1 MANAFDRFDSA
12 VAETAVPSNPFD
24 AFDSEPVNTPVAG
37 LQSVQPAQEE
47 VPALNM
53 VRGAVERGGQLLGG
67 LFTAG
72 NAAAEKADE
81 SYPLGGLVWEGGL
94 LPDYKG
100 PEEYAKWRSE
110 QGGQEPLKTAANY
123 WNNTD
128 VGYEENHTW
137 ERVKQEF
144 SEGGALSG
152 SAWAEVMAYGAEQG
166 VKSIPDMVAA
176 VAALPAYITARSGEI
191 GTERA
196 KNKGKSE
203 TELVDVLEAAP
214 AAIGSALLERIGAK
228 GISEAGAEALGKE
241 ALKAGIGKMVRE
253 GAKAGGK
260 EAATEF
266 MQEGIIEYLG
276 ERLGTGADLSL
287 AEAVDRGAAGAVAGG
302 VYGTGAGTAGAAY
315 NAARNRS
322 QAQSDQVDSAPP
334 ILQDQIDQEA
344 AQPQPTDD
352 NAPVQDYEGRPEWAN
367 DRTNIF
373 RDGVEPEPVAAPE
386 PTAEAAPAGNPFD
399 AFDEAPVQPEAQ
411 PQPGPATETPAET
424 GQAAEARKQLES
436 AKSASAE
443 PAAEQSEAP
452 DLTESGTGVFR
463 VPVDRINV
471 DPQQYQF
478 RSRVNDQGVDKRLDG
493 VKQWDD
499 KRAGNVLLH
508 RREDGSLF
516 VADGHHRVDLARRL
530 GQTEMNARIVSEADG
545 IDVATARVEAAMNN
559 IADGKA
565 EPLDVA
571 KVFRDSGTPIPDVR
585 GMFNLP
591 NNQITRDGEAL
602 ANLSDNVFG
611 MVSSGQMTE
620 KNGAAIGAA
629 FTEAGQ
635 QEAAA
640 DAFQKVQPETEY
652 QRQLLVNEIRA
663 AEFAQSQGDQGGLFG
678 DDPQEISLMQ
688 DRLKVLDALRQ
699 RLNSDK
705 RLFKSL
711 NDNADRAG
719 EAGNRI
725 ATEANEKITER
736 SARSLDLISRVT
748 TTPALNE
755 MVNRAARRVYD
766 GENRAQVVKDLKQE
780 LMSYEQ
786 GKSAEGGGR
795 PATAPRVRED
805 AERRQEPGTGQR
817 VPEQDPAG
825 TGPQGQPESDQQP
838 EVTPSLEL
846 ESQTEPQLAERARAR
861 QQAEQAEADQ
871 RRSEEQRAAADD
883 QVDGFTLTGSDRT
896 ADVAMA
902 AGQQDLLS
910 QAAAETE
917 TNPTDAQKEAGNY
930 KKGKVRIQGLE
941 IAIENPKGS
950 TRSGTDPNGNRWE
963 STMAHHYGDI
973 KGTTA
978 ADGDNL
984 DVFIGPDPDIDQVF
998 VIDQPNA
1005 DGSFDEHK
1013 VMLGFKNEKAA
1024 REGYLANYEKGWTVG
1039 PITRMSMDEFKTW
1052 MREGDTTKP
1061 VKREEARPA
1070 KKAEPAAAAPTQPI
1084 EDFGEKI
1091 EGARKDYASKLKD
1104 AKERDVSTV
1113 PLSKSWPE
1121 PNYQK
1126 MLDEGVP
1133 AETVALVRA
1142 LRDEVPTKPQKGW
1155 KLKGWVEMVTGLRDM
1170 ASTLME
1176 NQDVASKVLEQIRA
1190 MKASNRTAREAKHIL
1205 GRMDLYQEMGH
1216 ENSFK
1221 GVTFEESF
1229 YQMYMGENNVTL
1241 WEVERLSK
1249 ASAFGNMPRTLATG
1263 KTREEALTNLR
1274 KALGKLPE
1282 STKTG
1287 KAVRFNIY
1295 RDRYSNDVFIGKKI
1309 GKDVVRM
1316 KSFDDDI
1323 KAARKYLEENQQALE
1338 EQLEKMKRI
1347 PPHRRT
1353 SNSPRVGVDHRKGGD
1368 VTPEAFSET
1377 FGFRGVQFGNYV
1389 EQGRRQADLNEAY
1402 DALMDLAGILD
1413 IPAKALSL
1421 NGELGLAFGARGKG
1435 GKNAPMAHYEPGTIV
1450 INLTK
1455 KTGAGSLAHEWWHSL
1470 DNYFGRGSDRKPK
1483 DAFATGGQPASDVR
1497 PEMVDAFRNIRQT
1510 VNRIGMKER
1519 SRKLDKMRTK
1529 VYWSTDIEM
1538 SARAFESYVIE
1549 RLKDQNAS
1557 NDYLAN
1563 IVSEDYWKAS
1573 EALGMQDSDSYP
1585 YPEAAEIPDIR
1596 AAYDHFIQTI
1606 ESRETEEG
1614 GVALFSRDGE
1624 YRMSPGFQMESLSIQ
1639 EAESIRDELMQD
1651 WKGAPDVIIRNSI
1664 SEFPPALQRAI
1675 AEAGAQGD
1683 MRGVLWRDNVY
1694 LLASRIPDRARM
1706 EQVIL
1711 HEVIGHYGLRKMLG
1725 KDMERVLN
1733 QIWISHGGKGRAKY
1747 IIDRYF
1753 PDGFDVNN
1761 KEHRHIVAEELIAH
1775 LAEQNRGQTLVQ
1787 RAVAIIREGLRKLGF
1802 TLEFTVDDIVDLL
1815 RRSRQTVE
1823 NGGFEIDTR
1832 IEGAAVAASK
1842 YSKPSEPDIN
1852 FSRNDQAN
1860 AEAFRAIP
1868 IITETVNGRE
1878 FRRLPVKVIQDPEL
1892 ASRFETKIFIL
1903 PGGLVEFR
1911 TRAPDIYTQA
1921 EMRDKI
1927 LEKIDGMMPKEN
1939 WFWRLT
1945 NNKSEALLAKQGK
1958 LRASKNHAEG
1968 RAEPGLS
1975 VADHLGYSI
1984 IGYDYA
1990 YKVDGEVI
1998 GTGSDGEPILSI
2010 ESLSVKSKVMPIEQV
2025 VNEDRKRRAKFL
2037 ENMGWSVDHY
2047 AALNGSIQKKAPD
2060 EFDAMF
2066 EVGDIASAG
2075 KDSSPSS
2082 GLNRSDGSAN
2092 GGSSI
2097 ETADRSG
2104 EGVDAPRAEG
2114 GRGST
2119 DDVPPPGARFSRADV
2134 PDLDPEPFGA
2144 PSDTFI
2150 RKAVSKIADKFTV
2163 LKGVQQN
2170 IKERFGEIAEDA
2182 DAYMAEELFH
2192 GKVENDIRL
2201 IQENMVEPLA
2211 KKMSEYGISL
2221 KQLDE
2226 FLYAMHAPE
2235 RNRVIA
2241 ERNPKMPDGGSGMT
2255 NAEAAAV
2262 INKAE
2267 QSGKLG
2273 QYKELAGRVHK
2284 MLERRRQILSEA
2296 GLLDEDTLGAWE
2308 ASYKH
2313 YVPLKGWAADEKQD
2327 ATPRSGKGFS
2337 ISGKESQ
2344 LAAGRRSKAA
2354 SPVAFAISDLSEAVL
2369 RHRKNEVGNAFLN
2382 LVQAYPNDNYW
2393 RVYTDENPEVQ
2404 RKVVRRKDPATGKMV
2419 TRVEEQ
2425 VVPMAM
2431 MTDRYFTTKVDGETR
2446 YIKIE
2451 DERLM
2456 NAMRNLGPDNNGILV
2471 RALGTVTR
2479 LMSSLNTSYNP
2490 EFVISNFSRD
2500 IQTALLNLTSEQSSE
2515 DGKAR
2520 GKKIAA
2526 KTLKDVPTS
2535 IRAINASLKGSTL
2548 TGKAGEWQ
2556 KHFDQFRADGAKTG
2570 WFDMKDV
2577 DGQMKD
2583 LETMISMASGGAG
2596 NTARRTFKAV
2606 TDWVENTNSAIE
2618 NGVRL
2623 SAYVNA
2629 IEAGIPRAQAASLA
2643 KNMTVNF
2650 NRRGELG
2657 TTMNALY
2664 MFANASVQGT
2674 ANFVRTLG
2682 RLNGQKGDRVWRRL
2696 NTAQKIAVGMAV
2708 GGFALSVLNRLVAGD
2723 DDDGVNWWDKV
2734 PDYVKE
2740 RNIVIMKSLVGGEPG
2755 EYWTIPLPY
2764 GYNIFPVIGTSMEHM
2779 LASDK
2784 SAGDIAGNVVLAA
2797 LGSFSPIGF
2806 EESQEAYG
2814 VVAKNITPTILRPI
2828 ASISLNENFMG
2839 GPIYKENFPFGTQ
2852 KPDSALYFRST
2863 PEMFKK
2869 LAKGLNDATGGSEFR
2884 SGAVDLS
2891 PDVMQF
2897 LVGYYGGGAYDFFTS
2912 RAPNAALKFAQ
2923 GIELEDREIPF
2934 WRKVHGKVLPYEDQS
2949 TFYDRRNEINQLVS
2963 ERDNLKGRERVEF
2976 VKEYRDKIRLQNTV
2990 KSVEKRL
2997 KALRK
3002 QRDQIE
3008 VMGLSAA
3015 EEDERLQHVE
3025 RQMKRAIDQFNKR
3038 YNEAED

>member
-424 GQAAEARKQLES
+424 GQAAEARRQME
-436 AKSASAE
+436 AAPVTEQVAAEPRGVSAE
-443 PAAEQSEAP
+443 QFLDEADTPEVAAPTSA
-452 DLTESGTGVFR
+452 
-463 VPVDRINV
+463 
-471 DPQQYQF
+471 
-478 RSRVNDQGVDKRLDG
+478 
-493 VKQWDD
+493 
-499 KRAGNVLLH
+499 
-508 RREDGSLF
+508 RET
-516 VADGHHRVDLARRL
+516 
-530 GQTEMNARIVSEADG
+530 GQTETVAATTELAPETDAAQPVQSPPDPTPEPVAQTEQVTPADAGVSDTEASKMPAEVSTSLGSIKVKPLKGRMYRETSPEGVGDLIRETLSNSPEQGVVRDIFVTDDPDLAIGQGNNKGAMIEFDGEYLSGREHNKPGTGIIGGKEYRADYVNRNAIRRFTLPKG
-545 IDVATARVEAAMNN
+545 ARLRGAAMVFANKHFDRRTLE
-559 IADGKA
+559 DGTTEYTRKDLNESDRQA
-565 EPLDVA
+565 EA
-571 KVFRDSGTPIPDVR
+571 HRAQAASTPATD
-585 GMFNLP
+585 
-591 NNQITRDGEAL
+591 
-602 ANLSDNVFG
+602 
-611 MVSSGQMTE
+611 
-620 KNGAAIGAA
+620 
-629 FTEAGQ
+629 GQ
-635 QEAAA
+635 QTSAEVAA
-640 DAFQKVQPETEY
+640 DAPQP
-652 QRQLLVNEIRA
+652 
-663 AEFAQSQGDQGGLFG
+663 
-678 DDPQEISLMQ
+678 
-688 DRLKVLDALRQ
+688 
-699 RLNSDK
+699 
-705 RLFKSL
+705 
-711 NDNADRAG
+711 
-719 EAGNRI
+719 
-725 ATEANEKITER
+725 
-736 SARSLDLISRVT
+736 
-748 TTPALNE
+748 
-755 MVNRAARRVYD
+755 
-766 GENRAQVVKDLKQE
+766 
-780 LMSYEQ
+780 
-786 GKSAEGGGR
+786 
-795 PATAPRVRED
+795 
-805 AERRQEPGTGQR
+805 
-817 VPEQDPAG
+817 
-825 TGPQGQPESDQQP
+825 
-838 EVTPSLEL
+838 
-846 ESQTEPQLAERARAR
+846 
-861 QQAEQAEADQ
+861 
-871 RRSEEQRAAADD
+871 SEES
-883 QVDGFTLTGSDRT
+883 TI
-896 ADVAMA
+896 DV
-902 AGQQDLLS
+902 
-910 QAAAETE
+910 AAAETD

-950 TRSGTDPNGNRWE
+950 TRSGTDANGNQWE

-998 VIDQPNA
+998 VIDQMNA

-1013 VMLGFKNEKAA
+1013 ILLGFRNEKAA
-1024 REGYLANYEKGWTVG
+1024 REGYLANYEKGWKVG
-1039 PITRMSMDEFKTW
+1039 PITRMSTDEFKAW

-1061 VKREEARPA
+1061 VKREEAKPA
-1070 KKAEPAAAAPTQPI
+1070 KKAEPAAAPPTQPI

-1316 KSFDDDI
+1316 KTFDDDI

-2863 PEMFKK
+2863 PEVFKE
-2869 LAKGLNDATGGSEFR
+2869 LAKGLNDVSGGSEFR

-2897 LVGYYGGGAYDFFTS
+2897 LVGYYGGGSYDFFTS
-2912 RAPNAALKFAQ
+2912 RAPNAALKWVQ
-2923 GIELEDREIPF
+2923 GVELEDREIPF
-2934 WRKVHGKVLPYEDQS
+2934 WRKIHGKVMPYEDQS
-2949 TFYDRRNEINQLVS
+2949 KFYDRRNEINQLVA

-2976 VKEYRDKIRLQNTV
+2976 IKEYRDKIRLQNTV

-2997 KALRK
+2997 KKLRE
-3002 QRDQIE
+3002 QRDRIE
-3008 VMGLSAA
+3008 TMNLSAA

-3025 RQMKRAIDQFNKR
+3025 RQMKRAIDQFNER
-3038 YNEAED
+3038 YNKSED